1 MTTTRNTR
9 IFSDLDLNFI
19 NHPVTND
26 ISKKYDE
33 YAIKQSVKN
42 LIMTQ
47 NYERPFHPE
56 IGSQVM
62 GLLFENDSPLLQAT
76 LQRTIIYT
84 IENFEP
90 RVNLISVNVD
100 MDPDNNTVNISIVF
114 KIINTERPLAIEFTL
129 YRAR

>member
-1 MTTTRNTR
+1 
-9 IFSDLDLNFI
+9 
-19 NHPVTND
+19 
-26 ISKKYDE
+26 
-33 YAIKQSVKN
+33 
-42 LIMTQ
+42 
-47 NYERPFHPE
+47 
-56 IGSQVM
+56 M